1 MIELNNLQCCILIDC
16 INKRIQDEQDTQ
28 DYSDIINILQA
39 EIEYNDYNLEQD
51 DTISKNAIKDNSP
64 IKIMV
69 ENALN
74 KCDLKKTIKAIGG
87 LIEQREDFI
96 HSTNTNTDNE
106 DFLHTYNIVKQ
117 NGEKWVIMA
126 EYDDGTSNERQFLI
140 YDIKDNTLR
149 DVTPEEDD
157 YFRRKDDENPFREK
171 NGCVFIIGR
180 MPNNSISY
188 GDGSK

>member
-1 MIELNNLQCCILIDC
+1 MIELNNLQCCLLIDC
-16 INKRIQDEQDTQ
+16 INKRIQEEQDTQ

-74 KCDLKKTIKAIGG
+74 KCNLKNTIKAIGG
-87 LIEQREDFI
+87 LVSKREDFI
-96 HSTNTNTDNE
+96 LSTNTNTDNE

-157 YFRRKDDENPFREK
+157 YFRRKDEIEIINPDTKISFIRMITDVSYYDERTDK
-171 NGCVFIIGR
+171 
-180 MPNNSISY
+180 
-188 GDGSK
+188 